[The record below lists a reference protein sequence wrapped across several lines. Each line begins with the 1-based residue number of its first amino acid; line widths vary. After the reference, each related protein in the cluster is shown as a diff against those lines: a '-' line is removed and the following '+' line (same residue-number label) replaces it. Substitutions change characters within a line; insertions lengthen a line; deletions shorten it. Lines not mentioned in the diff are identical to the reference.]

1 MPPEDSISY
10 AYLDH
15 AGFNLIPERQAMTAK
30 PSRVPFWR
38 LLHDPSAVAPDI
50 VAYPYAGAGT
60 SQDPY
65 AVTWIPN
72 NDPQN
77 PLKFGTLRKW
87 GITLL
92 VSCCTLSV
100 AFVSSTYTGSIVQVE
115 EEFGI
120 GEEAAI
126 VGLSVFVFGFS
137 VRWPK

>member
-1 MPPEDSISY
+1 MPTEYMSRGMSTKPSST
-10 AYLDH
+10 H
-15 AGFNLIPERQAMTAK
+15 ADFNLTPARQAMTTK
-30 PSRVPFWR
+30 RPRIPFWR
-38 LLHDPSAVAPDI
+38 LVYDSSAVTLDI
-50 VAYPYAGAGT
+50 VTYPYAGAGT
-60 SQDPY
+60 PQDPY

-72 NDPQN
+72 KDPRN
-77 PLKFGTLRKW
+77 PLNFGTLRKW

-100 AFVSSTYTGSIVQVE
+100 AFVSSTYTGSIAQV

-137 VRWPK
+137 V